1 MIAHMLEN
9 ATSPYNSM
17 SLFNDKIYI
26 VSPGSELCYVSSY
39 DIQTGALT
47 EIQEYL
53 LSSACFILKTSN
65 GWFLI
70 YPTISTNLLISI
82 PLNFICSTVVPP
94 VAMQE
99 KRYPAALNF
108 ISR

>member
-1 MIAHMLEN
+1 
-9 ATSPYNSM
+9 
-17 SLFNDKIYI
+17 
-26 VSPGSELCYVSSY
+26 
-39 DIQTGALT
+39 
-47 EIQEYL
+47 
-53 LSSACFILKTSN
+53 
-65 GWFLI
+65 
-70 YPTISTNLLISI
+70 LLISI